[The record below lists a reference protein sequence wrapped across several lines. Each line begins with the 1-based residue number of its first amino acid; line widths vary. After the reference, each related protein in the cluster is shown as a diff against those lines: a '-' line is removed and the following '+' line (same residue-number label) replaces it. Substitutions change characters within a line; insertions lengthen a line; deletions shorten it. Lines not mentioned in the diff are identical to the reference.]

1 MKNIRKI
8 FSKKKVC
15 DNQSGFTLLEVLIAI
30 SILTVGLLGV
40 AQMQIMGIT
49 GNYFSGNTTA
59 ALTLAEEKMEDLL
72 GKSYSDANLNDDE
85 PGNNA
90 NLTSITTI
98 DHTENVNEDGQPVAG
113 GFYRRI
119 WNVADDTPILD
130 TKTVA
135 VIVTWD
141 NDSHRVTLSCI
152 KPQ

>member
-1 MKNIRKI
+1 MKNIRKV

-40 AQMQIMGIT
+40 AQMQIMGIQ

-59 ALTLAEEKMEDLL
+59 ALSLAEEKMEDLL
-72 GKSYSDANLNDDE
+72 GKSYSDTDLDDTE

-98 DHTENVNEDGQPVAG
+98 DHEELNIDETGQVG
-113 GFYRRI
+113 GGIYHRI
-119 WNVADDTPILD
+119 WNVADNTPITN
-130 TKTVA
+130 TKTVTL
-135 VIVTWD
+135 IVTWD
-141 NDSHRVTLSCI
+141 NDSHRATLSCI
-152 KPQ
+152 KPL

>member
-1 MKNIRKI
+1 MKNIRKL
-8 FSKKKVC
+8 FSKKKVFG
-15 DNQSGFTLLEVLIAI
+15 NQSGFTLLEVLIAI

-40 AQMQIMGIT
+40 AQMQIMGIR
-49 GNYFSGNTTA
+49 GNYFSGNTTT

-72 GKSYSDANLNDDE
+72 GKSYSDTDLDDTE
-85 PGNNA
+85 TGNNA

-98 DHTENVNEDGQPVAG
+98 EHEELNIDETGQVG
-113 GFYRRI
+113 GGIYHRI
-119 WNVADDTPILD
+119 WNVADNTPILG

-135 VIVTWD
+135 VIATWD

>member
-1 MKNIRKI
+1 MKNIRKV

-40 AQMQIMGIT
+40 AQMQIMGIR

-72 GKSYSDANLNDDE
+72 GKSYTDDSLKDDE

-98 DHTENVNEDGQPVAG
+98 DHAENVNEDGQPVAG

-119 WNVADDTPILD
+119 WNVADDTPILG

-135 VIVTWD
+135 VIATWD

>member
-1 MKNIRKI
+1 MKNIQKV
-8 FSKKKVC
+8 FSKKKAF

-40 AQMQIMGIT
+40 AQMQIMGIR

-72 GKSYSDANLNDDE
+72 GKSYTDAELNDDE

-98 DHTENVNEDGQPVAG
+98 DHEELNIDETGQVG
-113 GFYRRI
+113 GGIYHRI
-119 WNVADDTPILD
+119 WNVADNTPILG

-135 VIVTWD
+135 VIATWD

>member
-40 AQMQIMGIT
+40 AQMQIMGIK
-49 GNYFSGNTTA
+49 GNYFSGNTTT

-72 GKSYSDANLNDDE
+72 GKSYSHTDLDDTE

-90 NLTSITTI
+90 NLTSITTV
-98 DHTENVNEDGQPVAG
+98 DRTENVNEDGQVVAG

-119 WNVADDTPILD
+119 WNVADDTPILG

-135 VIVTWD
+135 VIVTRE
-141 NDSHRVTLSCI
+141 NDSHSVSIACI

>member
-1 MKNIRKI
+1 
-8 FSKKKVC
+8 
-15 DNQSGFTLLEVLIAI
+15 
-30 SILTVGLLGV
+30 
-40 AQMQIMGIT
+40 MGIR
-49 GNYFSGNTTA
+49 GNYFSGNTTTV
-59 ALTLAEEKMEDLL
+59 LTLAEEKMEDLL
-72 GKSYSDANLNDDE
+72 GKSYSHADLNDDE

-98 DHTENVNEDGQPVAG
+98 DHEELNIDETGQG
-113 GFYRRI
+113 GGIYHRI
-119 WNVADDTPILD
+119 WNVADNTPILG